1 MRFIYSVFSYY
12 LPNILVNKAQNAIIF
27 MSLPHIKNRCGAP
40 TLLALG
46 HGIRRTGL
54 QRWQL

>member
-27 MSLPHIKNRCGAP
+27 MSLPHIKPLRCP
-40 TLLALG
+40 HPLALG